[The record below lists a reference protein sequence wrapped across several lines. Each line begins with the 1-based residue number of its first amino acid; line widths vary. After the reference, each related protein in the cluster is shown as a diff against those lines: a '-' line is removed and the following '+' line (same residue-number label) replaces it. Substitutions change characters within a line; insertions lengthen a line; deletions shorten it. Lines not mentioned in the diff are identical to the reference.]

1 MIVCCW
7 VFCRGSTFLSV
18 NPALRPESRWKIR
31 LVSIVIE
38 RFSSLKREVMRFLKV
53 GPLVLLTTARP
64 SSLYRPMDALL
75 TRADSLL
82 RR

>member
-1 MIVCCW
+1 ME
-7 VFCRGSTFLSV
+7 
-18 NPALRPESRWKIR
+18 NR

-38 RFSSLKREVMRFLKV
+38 RFSSLKRAVMRLLKRSRV
-53 GPLVLLTTARP
+53 GPLMLLTTARS

-75 TRADSLL
+75 TMADSLL